1 MPVLEVVMK
10 EVELP
15 PFRPRKVSRS
25 DIFRR
30 FCAGAEGGGLGTL
43 FMLFDGVFVA
53 QFRKQWTGWNAL
65 ATGGLCY

>member
-15 PFRPRKVSRS
+15 PFRPRKVSKS

-30 FCAGAEGGGLGTL
+30 FCARAEGGGLGTL
-43 FMLFDGVFVA
+43 FMLLDGVCVA
-53 QFRKQWTGWNAL
+53 QSRERWTEWNAL
-65 ATGGLCY
+65 VTSGLC

>member
-15 PFRPRKVSRS
+15 PFRPRKVSKS

-53 QFRKQWTGWNAL
+53 QFRE
-65 ATGGLCY
+65 